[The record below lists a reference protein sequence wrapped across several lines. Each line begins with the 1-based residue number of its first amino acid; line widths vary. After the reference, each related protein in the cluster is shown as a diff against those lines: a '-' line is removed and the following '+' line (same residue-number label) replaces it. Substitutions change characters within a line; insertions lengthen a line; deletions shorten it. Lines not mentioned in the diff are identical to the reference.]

1 MSVLVLL
8 LIALASPLMQVGGTS
23 VVGPPSIAYD
33 TVLRV
38 LALRPASP
46 LLPLAPEIWTLGQEA
61 SVDVAFALAI
71 WLKES
76 EFGTTGMAVT
86 TQNPGNLTCAAAD
99 PARRSGCAGRWAT
112 YATWSDAL
120 RDWFAY
126 IEHHYVAAGLTTVE
140 AILPV
145 YAPPGENDTALYIAQ
160 VTTWLREWSSGAVNT
175 DAPFTGI
182 TIREQIMDDWVQR
195 PIDELKYWVWRGVAS
210 LLWGDLQAGLS
221 LCDLLAR
228 FQKVLV
234 TQGFVPAIEL
244 VAHGL
249 LGIAVPVFTL
259 GLTLCCLLLIL
270 LPVARLTHWVNGRTL
285 IALLLVI
292 PVVFGV
298 GVAGSLFQQLEQLRL
313 EIGTLI
319 YNGVFQAGS
328 DHFEDLGQPQTGTGQ
343 TQSMCPLTPFNP
355 ALSPALHADAVAA
368 AYVCA
373 DYEDVVDPDL
383 PPPADLPDEFARQ
396 FFFLDSAAFATADAA
411 QRERQLA
418 NSAAGVGRMAYGH
431 VLVALAVTEQ
441 LTNVL
446 WTLGLGT
453 LFLSLLFVL
462 LFSWFRPYE
471 YLTAVLGGR
480 LLQALMTCWI
490 LSAIGGLL
498 MAALLK
504 VAADQ
509 YAPLVLGAGIG
520 VLLLM
525 LVILWIAGQ
534 TVFGALGTAWTAMSA
549 GGPAADGGVR
559 WAGGTLAAGVGIGLG
574 RASRSPR
581 PAPAPTAPSADADS
595 PTTWRE
601 HASSLGE
608 AVIGYRMAR
617 QAGNSPDYAVAYASS
632 QYRPLARLGTLAT
645 AMGAMS
651 PAFAQGLTT
660 AYRAKH
666 GRGDLLNPVAQ
677 HLVRRDGAAA
687 TTPAPPPSKGPTP

>member
-1 MSVLVLL
+1 MRVLALL
-8 LIALASPLMQVGGTS
+8 LILVAPLVQGGATPI
-23 VVGPPSIAYD
+23 VGPPSIPYE

-46 LLPLAPEIWTLGQEA
+46 LLPLAPEIWTVSQQA

-76 EFGTTGMAVT
+76 EFGTTGVSITMR
-86 TQNPGNLTCAAAD
+86 NPGNLTCTAAD
-99 PARRSGCAGRWAT
+99 PLRRSGCSGRWAT
-112 YATWSDAL
+112 YARWNDAVA
-120 RDWFAY
+120 DWFAY
-126 IEHHYVAAGLTTVE
+126 IERRYVAQGLTTVE
-140 AILPV
+140 AILPI
-145 YAPPGENDTALYIAQ
+145 YAPPGENDTAVYIAQ
-160 VTTWLREWSSGAVNT
+160 VTSWLRDWNSGAVGM
-175 DAPFTGI
+175 DVPGTGS

-228 FQKVLV
+228 FQRVLV

-259 GLTLCCLLLIL
+259 GLTLSCLLLIL

-285 IALLLVI
+285 LALLLGV
-292 PVVFGV
+292 PVLFGV

-319 YNGVFQAGS
+319 YTGVFQAS
-328 DHFEDLGQPQTGTGQ
+328 STHFDDLGQPITGTGQ

-355 ALSPALHADAVAA
+355 AVSPALHADAVAA

-373 DYEDVVDPDL
+373 DYADVVDPDGA
-383 PPPADLPDEFARQ
+383 PPSDLPDEFAHQ
-396 FFFLDSAAFATADAA
+396 FFLLDSATFATADAA
-411 QRERQLA
+411 QREQQLA
-418 NSAAGVGRMAYGH
+418 TAATGVGRMAYGH

-480 LLQALMTCWI
+480 LLQVMMTCWI

-520 VLLLM
+520 VLLLS

-534 TVFGALGTAWTAMSA
+534 TVFGALGTAWTAMSS
-549 GGPAADGGVR
+549 GGPPADGGVR
-559 WAGGTLAAGVGIGLG
+559 WAGSAIVASAGIGLG
-574 RASRSPR
+574 RASRSAH
-581 PAPAPTAPSADADS
+581 PAPALMAPSADAAS

-608 AVIGYRMAR
+608 AAIGYRMAR
-617 QAGNSPDYAVAYASS
+617 QAGNSPDYAAGYAVS
-632 QYRPLARLGTLAT
+632 QFRPLARLGTLAT

-651 PAFAQGLTT
+651 PDFAQGLTT
-660 AYRAKH
+660 AYRATH
-666 GRGDLLNPVAQ
+666 GRDDLLNPVAQ
-677 HLVRRDGAAA
+677 RLVRRDGAAA
-687 TTPAPPPSKGPTP
+687 TASKMPPPSKGTP